1 MYGSD
6 GSRGQEF
13 GGESAYSGNRP
24 ESGEGAME
32 LLAKGW

>member
-13 GGESAYSGNRP
+13 GGERACSGDRP
-24 ESGEGAME
+24 EPGEGALE
-32 LLAKGW
+32 LMAKGW